1 MDKNV
6 KSIRK
11 HIFSLVLLFFVGVI
25 SCSCSAWNFAID
37 LGGEKDGEGSNSNA
51 ISDTVSNTADR
62 SPSLPDRS
70 AKEEEKLGSFSADGL
85 AGYGASNNYKNKDP
99 MFNCTWTKHN
109 VTFADGVMS
118 LSLSGS
124 GGAYYGAEYH
134 SDGRDN
140 NWGYNYTTGFYSVS
154 MKPAKKSGVIS
165 SFFVYNG
172 SPWNEIDI
180 EFLGKDTT
188 KVQFNYYTEGQ
199 GGHEYL
205 YDLGFDAA
213 EEFHEYSFD
222 WSATSIVWY
231 VDGKAVHRAT
241 DNIPAKGVYTRI
253 MMNVW
258 NGTGDS
264 FNQWAGEFSDEDLPV
279 VAKYGWIAYRAE
291 V

>member
-1 MDKNV
+1 
-6 KSIRK
+6 
-11 HIFSLVLLFFVGVI
+11 
-25 SCSCSAWNFAID
+25 
-37 LGGEKDGEGSNSNA
+37 
-51 ISDTVSNTADR
+51 
-62 SPSLPDRS
+62 
-70 AKEEEKLGSFSADGL
+70 
-85 AGYGASNNYKNKDP
+85 
-99 MFNCTWTKHN
+99 MFNCKWSKDN
-109 VTFADGVMS
+109 VTFADGIMT
-118 LSLSGS
+118 LSLTKSDGTDNVT
-124 GGAYYGAEYH
+124 YYGAEYH

-165 SFFVYNG
+165 SFFVWNG

-205 YDLGFDAA
+205 YDLGFDAS

-222 WSATSIVWY
+222 WAPDSITWY
-231 VDGKAVHRAT
+231 VDGKAVYRAT
-241 DNIPAKGVYTRI
+241 DNTPAKGVYTRL

-264 FNQWAGEFSDEDLPV
+264 FDQWAGAFSGTDLPV
-279 VAKYGWIAYRAE
+279 AAQYSWIAYRVE
-291 V
+291 T